1 MILQALKG
9 YYDRKSADPDGSI
22 APEGFEYKE
31 IPFVIVLDEQGN
43 FVQIEDTRY
52 QEGKKL
58 RAKAFLVPH
67 GEKRTT
73 GVKANLLWDNAEYI
87 FGICVKNKPDRVK
100 EQHEDFINRIRLLG
114 ADQDIGVKAILSFLS
129 SHTLIN
135 ALEQSKHVE
144 EIKESNP
151 FMTFRLNS
159 DAILVCERKNA
170 VEQIIASPMT
180 STKGICLITGEF
192 EALANLQSSI
202 KGVRG
207 TNSTGGNLV
216 SFNLD
221 AFNSYGKTQG
231 GNAPISAKSAFAY
244 ITALNHLLGKDSTQK
259 IQIGDATTVFWS
271 EKNSHFEN
279 EFSTL
284 FESPRNTDNPD
295 FLTSKVKSLLTAVD
309 SGVFP
314 VEDTKNHFFVL
325 GLSPNAARIS
335 VRFWYTG
342 TIAKISKHIVE
353 YFRDLELV
361 HAPHQHDYLSIW
373 ELLRSTALLEKSEN
387 IMPNLGGEWMRC
399 ILAGLP
405 YPDLLFQAT
414 LRRIR
419 AERTVSYP
427 RAAIIKAY
435 LNRKARFQNHQEEE
449 MTVSLDIENKN
460 SGYRLGRL
468 FAILE
473 KIQEE
478 ANPGINATI
487 RDRYYS
493 SASGAPA
500 SVMPILM
507 RLKNHHLSK
516 IEKGRAI
523 YLERLLGE
531 TLSEVTDFPSQ
542 LNLQDQGRFAI
553 GYYHQR
559 QSFFTKL
566 DTSNQ
571 EG

>member
-9 YYDRKSADPDGSI
+9 YYDRKSADPDGGI

-31 IPFVIVLDEQGN
+31 IPFVIVLDEQGD

-58 RAKAFLVPH
+58 RAKSFLVPQA
-67 GEKRTT
+67 EKRTA
-73 GVKANLLWDNAEYI
+73 GVMANLLWDNAEYI
-87 FGICVKNKPDRVK
+87 FGVCVKSKPDRVK
-100 EQHEDFINRIRLLG
+100 AQHEDFVNRIRLLG
-114 ADQDIGVKAILSFLS
+114 ADLDIGVNAILRFLTS
-129 SHTLIN
+129 DTIIN
-135 ALEQSKHVE
+135 VLEQSKHVE

-159 DAILVCERKNA
+159 DTRLVCERKEV
-170 VEQIIASPMT
+170 VEQIIALPIT
-180 STKGICLITGEF
+180 GTIGLCLISGEC
-192 EALANLQSSI
+192 ETLANLQPSI

-207 TNSTGGNLV
+207 TNSTGGNMV

-221 AFNSYGKTQG
+221 SFNSFGKTQG

-244 ITALNHLLGKDSTQK
+244 TTALNHLLGKDSTQK

-271 EKNSHFEN
+271 EKKSYFEN
-279 EFSTL
+279 EFSEF
-284 FESPRNTDNPD
+284 FESPRDNDNPD
-295 FLTSKVKSLLTAVD
+295 AMTNKVKSLFAAVD
-309 SGVFP
+309 SGIFP
-314 VEDTKNHFFVL
+314 LGDNDNHFFVL

-342 TIAKISKHIVE
+342 TIEKISKHIVD

-361 HAPHQHDYLSIW
+361 HAPHQHDCLSMW

-414 LRRIR
+414 LRRIH

-435 LNRKARFQNHQEEE
+435 LNRKARFQNHPEEE
-449 MTVSLDIENKN
+449 MNVSLDIENIS

-468 FAILE
+468 FALLE

-493 SASGAPA
+493 SASGTPA

-507 RLKNHHLSK
+507 RLKNHHLAK
-516 IEKGRAI
+516 LEKGRAI
-523 YLERLLGE
+523 YFERLLGE
-531 TLSEVTDFPSQ
+531 TLSQVTDFPSQ
-542 LNLQDQGRFAI
+542 LNLLEQGRFAI

-559 QSFFTKL
+559 QAFFTKL
-566 DTSNQ
+566 DNSNQ
-571 EG
+571 EE